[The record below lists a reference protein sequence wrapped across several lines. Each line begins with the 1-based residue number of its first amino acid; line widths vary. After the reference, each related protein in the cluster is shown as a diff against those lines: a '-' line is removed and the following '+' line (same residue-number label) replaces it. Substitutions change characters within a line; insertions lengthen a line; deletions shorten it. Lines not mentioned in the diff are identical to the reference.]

1 MFSMIVSNL
10 TLNDERIFRTI
21 PFLKKKRLIKI
32 TDAMEIN
39 HGFENCSRTAETK
52 FKY

>member
-1 MFSMIVSNL
+1 MMKEFSEL
-10 TLNDERIFRTI
+10 TI
-21 PFLKKKRLIKI
+21 PLKKRLIKI